1 LLKASFSCRALAV
14 AYGKAQQTMAN
25 PCYNS
30 DGEDE
35 DDDQALHDLRGS
47 LRDCRDRWA
56 VLTGE
61 STHLTGIEIAVL
73 RDSQRINGH
82 LPRSKPTET
91 IIEPAVVI
99 DAPPPTFEPVSDSA
113 QPSGTIPKLKLTF
126 GGGKKASLSAL
137 LN

>member
-56 VLTGE
+56 VLT
-61 STHLTGIEIAVL
+61 
-73 RDSQRINGH
+73 
-82 LPRSKPTET
+82 ET